1 MSRPMT
7 DKARA
12 FHAMQAALRKLPGNC
27 GRCGK
32 PNSNGFKQCDRCRA
46 YQKRYKAELTGNK
59 LLTVPQ
65 EFAKAMEQFRRELN
79 AIRRTVKVMANA
91 RRESYLR
98 GFMAGQI
105 NRRRNRNKHLA
116 KYLDAYPTIT
126 KQELATM
133 NHAYAALDTG
143 AGVR

>member
-1 MSRPMT
+1 
-7 DKARA
+7 
-12 FHAMQAALRKLPGNC
+12 
-27 GRCGK
+27 
-32 PNSNGFKQCDRCRA
+32 
-46 YQKRYKAELTGNK
+46 
-59 LLTVPQ
+59 
-65 EFAKAMEQFRRELN
+65 LN

-126 KQELATM
+126 KQELSQI
-133 NHAYAALDTG
+133 NHAYAEEA
-143 AGVR
+143 A